1 MSSQGQSMYERA
13 SVFGPTTRALGQAY
27 RAGLADGA
35 AEQAERDS
43 KARFAARRGAFSNF
57 DTAPVPTQLYRHMRG
72 THSYAGA
79 PYYHDDA
86 W

>member
-1 MSSQGQSMYERA
+1 MYERT
-13 SVFGPTTRALGQAY
+13 SVFGTTTRALEQAY
-27 RAGLADGA
+27 EDGRAAGA
-35 AEQAERDS
+35 AEQAERDR
-43 KARFAARRGAFSNF
+43 KARFAAHRGTFRDA
-57 DTAPVPTQLYRHMRG
+57 DYAPAPSQLYRHMRG